1 MWRVTELEK
10 IKNNKNYTEE
20 QRKRALKETLDKE
33 IDLLQT
39 IDRLKISASK
49 DQKVQKIEKY
59 LKAMS
64 DPKQWVRNSDGRVT
78 EVHTPFTIRAKE
90 LMDLYK
96 GLRMKGI
103 STDERLDIL
112 LNTKWTVKE
121 WDCNLTREI
130 VDLIDRE
137 ANMLDRGRPEKS
149 LEGLRQ
155 RLANLFLQFI
165 EYPLFNP
172 EAARFQKIPYEISEL
187 VGQEEGSTKTKL
199 T

>member
-1 MWRVTELEK
+1 MDSNFR
-10 IKNNKNYTEE
+10 
-20 QRKRALKETLDKE
+20 D
-33 IDLLQT
+33 
-39 IDRLKISASK
+39 
-49 DQKVQKIEKY
+49 
-59 LKAMS
+59 
-64 DPKQWVRNSDGRVT
+64 SDGRIT

-96 GLRMKGI
+96 GLKMKNI

-130 VDLIDRE
+130 VELIDRE

-155 RLANLFLQFI
+155 RLANLFLQFS

-172 EAARFQKIPYEISEL
+172 EAARFQKIPYEMADMASD
-187 VGQEEGSTKTKL
+187 KTKIN
-199 T
+199 

>member
-78 EVHTPFTIRAKE
+78 
-90 LMDLYK
+90 
-96 GLRMKGI
+96 
-103 STDERLDIL
+103 
-112 LNTKWTVKE
+112 
-121 WDCNLTREI
+121 
-130 VDLIDRE
+130 
-137 ANMLDRGRPEKS
+137 
-149 LEGLRQ
+149 
-155 RLANLFLQFI
+155 
-165 EYPLFNP
+165 
-172 EAARFQKIPYEISEL
+172 
-187 VGQEEGSTKTKL
+187 
-199 T
+199 

>member
-10 IKNNKNYTEE
+10 IKKNKNYTEE

-78 EVHTPFTIRAKE
+78 
-90 LMDLYK
+90 
-96 GLRMKGI
+96 
-103 STDERLDIL
+103 
-112 LNTKWTVKE
+112 
-121 WDCNLTREI
+121 
-130 VDLIDRE
+130 
-137 ANMLDRGRPEKS
+137 
-149 LEGLRQ
+149 
-155 RLANLFLQFI
+155 
-165 EYPLFNP
+165 
-172 EAARFQKIPYEISEL
+172 
-187 VGQEEGSTKTKL
+187 
-199 T
+199 